1 VTNHAHEGSGPAIAV
16 ANAPVS
22 YGAFE
27 LTIGI
32 DPNVPSGDMVLDEVA
47 AAGYSGIDL
56 GPVGYLGESAELA
69 RVLASRRLG
78 LSGGFLEL
86 PFDDATAMEAA
97 MRSVD
102 MLLDVFDS
110 VEGQTHKPR
119 PTLADIGS
127 DARRAQPGRAAKDH
141 GLGFDSEG
149 WKRFAD
155 GVEMATARCRERGY
169 EPTFHHESGTRV
181 EAEWEIEKVLE
192 LTSIGLCLDTGHLLV
207 GGGDP
212 ARAARDWSK
221 RINHLHVKDAR
232 QDVIDDI
239 VTSGAHVMEVW
250 KRPAFCRLGDGDV
263 DVDGVLDAL
272 RPGYSGWLVVEQDVL
287 PHPDAGR
294 AQGAPHDRLLGRP
307 AADQRANREYLAAR
321 GL

>member
-1 VTNHAHEGSGPAIAV
+1 MVTHQVHDGSSAAIAV

-47 AAGYSGIDL
+47 DAGYSGIDL
-56 GPVGYLGESAELA
+56 GPVGYLGAGAELA
-69 RVLASRRLG
+69 RVLGRRGLG

-86 PFDDATAMEAA
+86 PFDDAEG
-97 MRSVD
+97 MRTTMRALD
-102 MLLDVFDS
+102 ALLDVFDS
-110 VEGQTHKPR
+110 VGGHAHKPR

-127 DARRAQPGRAAKDH
+127 DARRAQPGRSATDH
-141 GLGFDSEG
+141 SLGLDDEG
-149 WKRFAD
+149 WKRFAH
-155 GVEMATARCRERGY
+155 GVEKATARCRERGY
-169 EPTFHHESGTRV
+169 EPSFHHESGTRV

-212 ARAARDWSK
+212 ARAARDWST
-221 RINHLHVKDAR
+221 RINHLHIKDAK

-239 VTSGAHVMEVW
+239 VKSGANVMEVW
-250 KRPAFCRLGDGDV
+250 KRPAFCRLGEGDV

-272 RPGYSGWLVVEQDVL
+272 RPAYRGWLVVEQDVL
-287 PHPDAGR
+287 PHPDK
-294 AQGAPHDRLLGRP
+294 LLGLP
-307 AADQRANREYLAAR
+307 AADQRANRAYLAAR

>member
-1 VTNHAHEGSGPAIAV
+1 MSHEVRERSNSGIIV

-32 DPNVPSGDMVLDEVA
+32 DPNVPSGDAVLDEVA
-47 AAGYSGIDL
+47 AAGYAGIDL
-56 GPVGYLGESAELA
+56 GPVGYFGEGLELA
-69 RVLASRRLG
+69 RNLGRRRLG

-86 PFDDATAMEAA
+86 PFDDAAGMKSSMPALE
-97 MRSVD
+97 

-110 VEGQTHKPR
+110 VGGQTHKPR

-127 DARRAQPGRAAKDH
+127 DARRAMPGRAAKDRS
-141 GLGFDSEG
+141 LGFDAEG
-149 WKRFAD
+149 WKRFAE
-155 GVEMATARCRERGY
+155 GVETATARCRERGY

-181 EAEWEIEKVLE
+181 EAVWEIEKVLE

-212 ARAARDWSK
+212 VRAARDWSK
-221 RINHLHVKDAR
+221 RINHLHIKDAR

-239 VTSGAHVMEVW
+239 VGSGAHVMEVW
-250 KRPAFCRLGDGDV
+250 KRPAFCRFGDGNV

-272 RPGYSGWLVVEQDVL
+272 RPGYSGWLVIEQDVL
-287 PHPDAGR
+287 PDPGKM
-294 AQGAPHDRLLGRP
+294 LGRP
-307 AADQRANREYLAAR
+307 AADQRANREFLAAR
-321 GL
+321 GI

>member
-1 VTNHAHEGSGPAIAV
+1 VIAI

-32 DPNVPSGDMVLDEVA
+32 DPNVPTGEMVLDEVA
-47 AAGYSGIDL
+47 SAGYSGIDL
-56 GPVGYLGESAELA
+56 GPVGYLGEGDALA
-69 RVLASRRLG
+69 AGLRRRRLG

-86 PFDDATAMEAA
+86 PFDDPAGMQAA
-97 MRSVD
+97 MRSLD
-102 MLLDVFDS
+102 LLLEVFDLF
-110 VEGQTHKPR
+110 GDQAHKPR
-119 PTLADIGS
+119 PTLADIGT

-141 GLGFDSEG
+141 SLGLDAES

-155 GVEMATARCRERGY
+155 GVEMASARCRERGF

-181 EAEWEIEKVLE
+181 EAVWEIEKVLE

-212 ARAARDWSK
+212 VRAAREWSR

-239 VTSGAHVMEVW
+239 VSSRAHVMEVW
-250 KRPAFCRLGDGDV
+250 KRPAFCRLGEGDV
-263 DVDGVLDAL
+263 DVDGVLAAL
-272 RPGYSGWLVVEQDVL
+272 QPGFTGWLVVEQDVL
-287 PHPDAGR
+287 PHPDKLFGK
-294 AQGAPHDRLLGRP
+294 P
-307 AADQRANREYLAAR
+307 AADQRANRAYLAAR

>member
-1 VTNHAHEGSGPAIAV
+1 MSHKHDASSAAIAI

-32 DPNVPSGDMVLDEVA
+32 DPNVPSGEMVLDEVA
-47 AAGYSGIDL
+47 DAGYSGIDL
-56 GPVGYLGESAELA
+56 GPVGYLGEGAELA
-69 RVLASRRLG
+69 RVLGRRGLG

-86 PFDDATAMEAA
+86 PFDDAEG
-97 MRSVD
+97 MRTTMHALD
-102 MLLDVFDS
+102 ALLDVFDS
-110 VEGQTHKPR
+110 VGSQTHRPR

-127 DARRAQPGRAAKDH
+127 DARRAQPGRAVADH
-141 GLGFDSEG
+141 SLGFDAEG
-149 WKRFAD
+149 WKRFAE
-155 GVEMATARCRERGY
+155 GVEMATARCRERGF
-169 EPTFHHESGTRV
+169 EPTFHHESGTRI

-212 ARAARDWSK
+212 ARAARDWSS

-239 VTSGAHVMEVW
+239 VKSGAHVMEVW
-250 KRPAFCRLGDGDV
+250 KRPAFCRLGEGDV

-272 RPGYSGWLVVEQDVL
+272 RPGYRGWLIVEQDVL
-287 PHPDAGR
+287 PHPDK
-294 AQGAPHDRLLGRP
+294 LLGRP

>member
-1 VTNHAHEGSGPAIAV
+1 MRKESSAEIIV

-32 DPNVPSGDMVLDEVA
+32 DPNVPSGDVVLDEVA
-47 AAGYSGIDL
+47 DAGYAGIDL
-56 GPVGYLGESAELA
+56 GPVGYFGEGAELA
-69 RVLASRRLG
+69 RNLARRGLG

-86 PFDDATAMEAA
+86 PFDDADS
-97 MRSVD
+97 MRTTLRALD
-102 MLLDVFDS
+102 MLLDVFDTVGS
-110 VEGQTHKPR
+110 QAHKPR
-119 PTLADIGS
+119 PTLADIGT
-127 DARRAQPGRAAKDH
+127 DARRAAPGRAVKDH
-141 GLGFDSEG
+141 SLGFDAEG

-212 ARAARDWSK
+212 VRAAREWSE

-232 QDVIDDI
+232 QTVIDDI

-250 KRPAFCRLGDGDV
+250 KRPAFCRLGDGSV

-272 RPGYSGWLVVEQDVL
+272 RPRYSGWLVIEQDVL
-287 PHPDAGR
+287 PDPGKM
-294 AQGAPHDRLLGRP
+294 LGRP
-307 AADQRANREYLAAR
+307 AADQRFNREFLAAR